1 MAVTIQ
7 SRRDTAANW
16 NTADPVLALGELGI
30 ETDTDKAKY
39 GDGFTTWKQLD
50 YFIDKYDGKTL
61 PPGTEMDQT
70 LRYDSI
76 NQNWKATSDLVVK
89 ANGNVGIGT
98 DTPTVPLDVESDTTN
113 RIRVANTGGGQA
125 GLTFK
130 SGTNETRIYQNNA
143 NLTFQQISAG
153 FTSFWTSNTERMRID
168 SDGKVGIGTDAPE
181 GLLELKAGTEE
192 RVRFTGAVSFASGI
206 RMQTLNGSGGA
217 APMELTGT
225 EFQWTSGGVG
235 RVNISTAGNVG
246 IGTTAPIAPL
256 HVANGT
262 NTAGLE
268 FSFSGEQAR
277 ITAFNRGASDIELY
291 QRGLFFTWQT
301 AGTERMRIDSEGR
314 VGIGT
319 GSPEGKLDIVDDN
332 IANMSVEGSGGKWM
346 GVYSGGYDPLIH
358 CLSGANLRFGHST
371 DKNGGGFT
379 ERMSIASEGRVD
391 ITGSLYVN
399 GQPKIGYSELLT
411 TLVTLRSA
419 TMDETTV
426 EGLRD
431 SIANAIGGL
440 IEKFEAEIAGIK
452 DDAGSAVEPGTKL

>member
-98 DTPTVPLDVESDTTN
+98 D
-113 RIRVANTGGGQA
+113 
-125 GLTFK
+125 
-130 SGTNETRIYQNNA
+130 
-143 NLTFQQISAG
+143 
-153 FTSFWTSNTERMRID
+153 
-168 SDGKVGIGTDAPE
+168 APE

-246 IGTTAPIAPL
+246 IGTDTPFAGARLSVSGGDISTEEL
-256 HVANGT
+256 DGRSIGF
-262 NTAGLE
+262 NTA
-268 FSFSGEQAR
+268 
-277 ITAFNRGASDIELY
+277 NRFTNAAGNSVAYYGMTTHASPWKLGISDLQNIVMYTGAV
-291 QRGLFFTWQT
+291 
-301 AGTERMRIDSEGR
+301 ERMRIDSDGK

-319 GSPEGKLDIVDDN
+319 DAPEGKLDIVDDN

-391 ITGSLYVN
+391 ITGSLFVN

>member
-89 ANGNVGIGT
+89 ANGSVTASGDVTADAFIGDGSQLTNLPAGSQWDDVTGGINYAGGRVGIGADAPSAKVHVHTT
-98 DTPTVPLDVESDTTN
+98 DSQASAAFVGGMDSLVLS
-113 RIRVANTGGGQA
+113 NTGNYSSPT
-125 GLTFK
+125 LK
-130 SGTNETRIYQNNA
+130 
-143 NLTFQQISAG
+143 FQEIGSDVGAVISAQNVQNG
-153 FTSFWTSNTERMRID
+153 AMDIIFANRDASSQTSTLTERVRID
-168 SDGKVGIGTDAPE
+168 SD
-181 GLLELKAGTEE
+181 
-192 RVRFTGAVSFASGI
+192 
-206 RMQTLNGSGGA
+206 
-217 APMELTGT
+217 
-225 EFQWTSGGVG
+225 
-235 RVNISTAGNVG
+235 GNVG
-246 IGTTAPIAPL
+246 IGTNSPQVGRLVVKGNSGSGVPSISTDAELVLMGGATTGGDGGELRFGGFDNQVGFAAIKGSINSASP
-256 HVANGT
+256 
-262 NTAGLE
+262 NTIGNLDFYTRNVCADAE
-268 FSFSGEQAR
+268 MTQ
-277 ITAFNRGASDIELY
+277 
-291 QRGLFFTWQT
+291 
-301 AGTERMRIDSEGR
+301 RMRID
-314 VGIGT
+314 
-319 GSPEGKLDIVDDN
+319 
-332 IANMSVEGSGGKWM
+332 
-346 GVYSGGYDPLIH
+346 
-358 CLSGANLRFGHST
+358 
-371 DKNGGGFT
+371 
-379 ERMSIASEGRVD
+379 SEGRVD
-391 ITGSLYVN
+391 ITGSLFVN